1 MHDTAIEFGRAFLA
15 TYLPEG
21 RPRVLDVGAQD
32 INGSLRGCA
41 PGEAVYVGVD
51 MVAGKGVDIVLDD
64 PHVLPFADGEFD
76 AVVST
81 SCFEHD
87 PMFWVT
93 FLEILRVTKDGGHIY
108 VNVPSN
114 GWYHQHPVDNWRFYP
129 EAGVSLRD
137 WGRRQGYDVELL
149 ESFTGRRRH
158 DVWNDCI
165 MVFRRGEHPAP
176 AAYIADLFPD
186 AMNVRRGNTHVPVSN
201 YCKGT
206 EDQEIIR
213 SLMQAVR
220 SRDRQIAEMQSVID
234 FYEETLEM
242 RPTI

>member
-1 MHDTAIEFGRAFLA
+1 MHDTAIEFGRAFFA
-15 TYLPEG
+15 TYLPAG
-21 RPRVLDVGAQD
+21 KPTVLDVGAQD

-64 PHVLPFADGEFD
+64 PHALPFPDGQFD

-93 FLEILRVTKDGGHIY
+93 FLEIVRVTKDGGHVYI
-108 VNVPSN
+108 NVPSN

-137 WGRRQGYDVELL
+137 WARRQGHDVELL
-149 ESFTGRRRH
+149 ESFTGRRRR
-158 DVWNDCI
+158 DVWNDFI

-176 AAYIADLFPD
+176 NVYMADLFAD
-186 AMNVRRGNTHVPVSN
+186 AMNVRRGNPSGPVSN
-201 YCKGT
+201 YRKGT
-206 EDQEIIR
+206 EDQEIIQ
-213 SLMQAVR
+213 SLTQAIR
-220 SRDRQIAEMQSVID
+220 SRDVRIAEMQSMID
-234 FYEETLEM
+234 IYEETLET
-242 RPTI
+242 RPAV